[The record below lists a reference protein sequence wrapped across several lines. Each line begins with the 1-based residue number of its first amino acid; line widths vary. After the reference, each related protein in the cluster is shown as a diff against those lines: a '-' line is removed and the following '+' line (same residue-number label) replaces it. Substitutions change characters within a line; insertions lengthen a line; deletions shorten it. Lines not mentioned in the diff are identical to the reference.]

1 MINEMV
7 LDLGF
12 NTIFFMKKTE
22 VHNETSV
29 KFYKKLTL
37 S

>member
-7 LDLGF
+7 LDLRF

-22 VHNETSV
+22 VYNETSANI
-29 KFYKKLTL
+29 YEKLTL